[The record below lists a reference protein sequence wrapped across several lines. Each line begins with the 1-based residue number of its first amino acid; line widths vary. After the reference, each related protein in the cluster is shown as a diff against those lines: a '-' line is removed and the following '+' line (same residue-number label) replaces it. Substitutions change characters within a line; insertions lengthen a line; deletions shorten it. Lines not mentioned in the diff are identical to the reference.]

1 LKIRAEWRIDWRRNA
16 ATRGYTMKAFV
27 IAAVLAVGLAVAGSY
42 VLSENFQQYVEQAFA
57 TTGVRL

>member
-1 LKIRAEWRIDWRRNA
+1 
-16 ATRGYTMKAFV
+16 MKAFLISAV
-27 IAAVLAVGLAVAGSY
+27 IAVTLAVAGSY

>member
-1 LKIRAEWRIDWRRNA
+1 
-16 ATRGYTMKAFV
+16 MKAFV

-42 VLSENFQQYVEQAFA
+42 VLSENFQQYVEQAFS